1 MQNIYCQSEDLS
13 LAKQIMSEQI
23 KNGWPGLCK
32 QAPLIS
38 NELNIEGLFDHD
50 VDKAQFKSLVQKACQ
65 NKNEE
70 NLKNQIATYKKMSA
84 LRDELIKGNGYFY
97 TETLKNARVL
107 FRFRVDLIEAKMN
120 FKQKYQKEGL
130 LCDSCETKI
139 DENTHI
145 LHCPSYFLLRQNRNI
160 NDDTDLAE
168 YLREVLEIR
177 GKLRL
182 NR

>member
-1 MQNIYCQSEDLS
+1 
-13 LAKQIMSEQI
+13 
-23 KNGWPGLCK
+23 
-32 QAPLIS
+32 
-38 NELNIEGLFDHD
+38 
-50 VDKAQFKSLVQKACQ
+50 
-65 NKNEE
+65 
-70 NLKNQIATYKKMSA
+70 MSA
-84 LRDELIKGNGYFY
+84 LRDENNKGNGYFY
-97 TETLKNARVL
+97 TETLQNARVL

-130 LCDSCETKI
+130 LCDSCESKI

-160 NDDTDLAE
+160 NDDTHLVE